1 MLGKV
6 ILEEAFALPRL
17 EEKTRWWASLF
28 STEPETHVK
37 EIQDL
42 TDLRIK
48 HADKHG
54 VGYTIL
60 SYTAP
65 GVQDIFDAKEAQALA
80 VEINDYVADKIKLFP
95 QRLGA
100 FAYVQKSVSLNSE
113 SLCRILGLLISSF
126 SNQT

>member
-17 EEKTRWWASLF
+17 EDKTRWWAGLF

-100 FAYVQKSVSLNSE
+100 FAYVQKSVSLNLE